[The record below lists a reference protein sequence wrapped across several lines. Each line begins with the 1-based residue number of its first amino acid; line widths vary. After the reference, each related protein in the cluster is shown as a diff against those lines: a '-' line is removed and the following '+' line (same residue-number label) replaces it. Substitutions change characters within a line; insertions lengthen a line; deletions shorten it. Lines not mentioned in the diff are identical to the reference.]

1 MILFFLGVCMCITFF
16 VLQTYITTGF
26 HAREHRLLP
35 LVLSLIA
42 LYNFYRIV
50 QVIMGYSRVFE
61 ALIDLLVIQ
70 MIYALF
76 HYVMDFMHFKLKIW
90 VEILLFLSLLLSDFM
105 MFYDMVRN
113 QTYQGVFLVSLFCYV
128 LLTLGFSTY
137 ARILTPLSKIEGHVN
152 DMLYASIALP
162 GFALLLRVFSKSA
175 EDIVMPIALECT
187 CLIIYY
193 LMMTGQLT
201 NVAIAM
207 QEDYYNTSDIACF
220 LFDNRMHYRD
230 ANLEARKLFAAAVQ
244 GMEEEPDDYPYYSS
258 MLRWSTHPE
267 DEFEKQSGELYYKCQ
282 LQPVFKDD
290 YLRGYILC
298 VIDITHLKQ
307 ETKLMENL
315 KKEAENQ
322 SVLKSKFLASVSHDL
337 RSPLHAIIGGS
348 EILLRRKD
356 LPSESR
362 TMLGYIRSA
371 GNNLLEQ
378 VNTILVYSKLE
389 AGKLTLHKKEY
400 NFYNLLKEQAHI
412 CLMNLNE
419 KPVDFMI
426 RVESE
431 FPEMVIGDESCVRQ
445 IIQNLLSNAT
455 KFTDRGAVI
464 CTIRCVT
471 EPDCTTVRVHGC
483 VEDTGVGMSTEQLSQ
498 IFGEY
503 VSYSDDRGLEG
514 SGLGLSLVKQMT
526 ELMHGSV
533 SANSVEGV
541 GTKVLFEFEQE
552 QTSSVLLPPT
562 EINQEV
568 LLRKPIYVMS
578 DAKPN
583 WIFPGARVL
592 LVDDMEVNRLIFK
605 KLVAPWKLTVDL
617 AASGDEAIQ
626 AAKLHTYQMII
637 LDQMMPQ
644 KSGIETADEL
654 SEFCDVP
661 LVLMTADISD
671 ATRAE
676 ALIHGFLEF
685 LPKPVQLEDLRTLLE
700 TCLPVAYRQAPVND
714 AEVDLGGKGR
724 QEALAYAKTL
734 ETYCKEVQELIGTL
748 ETYEKTDLA
757 MFRIKV
763 HGIKGISRQIGQDE
777 MGERA
782 EIMEMAA
789 KTENHVFIRRNL
801 PGFLAQLQSVHD
813 AVRQEYRE
821 LKHQYAD
828 QKKEA
833 AARQSIGLDEKI
845 RLWETLKKAFEDYDL
860 NQMESGIKALDE
872 VVLTQEENNKLSI
885 AKDAGDHLEYEAGS
899 SVCEEVLQLLY
910 REQK

>member
-35 LVLSLIA
+35 LVLALVA

-50 QVIMGYSRVFE
+50 QAIMGYSRVFE

-70 MIYALF
+70 MVYALF
-76 HYVMDFMHFKLKIW
+76 HYVMDFMHFKIKAW
-90 VEILLFLSLLLSDFM
+90 VEALLFISLLFSDFM
-105 MFYDMVRN
+105 MFYDMVHDHA
-113 QTYQGVFLVSLFCYV
+113 YQDIFLVSLLGYV

-137 ARILTPLSKIEGHVN
+137 ARILTPLSQIEGHVN

-162 GFALLLRVFSKSA
+162 GFALLFRVFSRSA

-193 LMMTGQLT
+193 LMMTGQLA
-201 NVAIAM
+201 NVTIAM

-220 LFDNRMHYRD
+220 LFDSKMHFRD
-230 ANLEARKLFAAAVQ
+230 ANLEAKKLFAESVQ
-244 GMEEEPDDYPYYSS
+244 AMEEEPDNYSYYSS

-267 DEFEKQSGELYYKCQ
+267 DEFEKQYRDLYYKCQ

-307 ETKLMENL
+307 ETKLMEQL
-315 KKEAENQ
+315 KREAENQ

-348 EILLRRKD
+348 EILLRRKN
-356 LPSESR
+356 LPAESR
-362 TMLGYIRSA
+362 TMLGYIRNA

-419 KPVDFMI
+419 KPVEFVI
-426 RVESE
+426 RVENE
-431 FPEMVIGDESCVRQ
+431 FPEMLIGDESCVRQ
-445 IIQNLLSNAT
+445 VIQNLLSNAT
-455 KFTDRGAVI
+455 KFTDRGSVI
-464 CTIRCVT
+464 CTIRCSMEQESSV
-471 EPDCTTVRVHGC
+471 VRVHGS
-483 VEDTGVGMSTEQLSQ
+483 VEDTGIGMSAEQLEQ

-503 VSYSDDRGLEG
+503 VSYSNDRGLEG
-514 SGLGLSLVKQMT
+514 SGLGLSLVKQMVD
-526 ELMHGSV
+526 LMHGSICA
-533 SANSVEGV
+533 SSTEGV
-541 GTKVLFEFEQE
+541 GTRIMFDIEQE
-552 QTSSVLLPPT
+552 KTSSVMLPPT
-562 EINQEV
+562 NIDHE
-568 LLRKPIYVMS
+568 LLLKKPIYAINDV
-578 DAKPN
+578 KPN
-583 WIFPGARVL
+583 WVFPGARVL

-605 KLVAPWKLTVDL
+605 KLVTPWKLTVDL

-661 LVLMTADISD
+661 LVLMTADISE

-676 ALIHGFLEF
+676 ALLHGFIEF
-685 LPKPVQLEDLRTLLE
+685 LPKPVQLENLRTLLE
-700 TCLPVAYRQAPVND
+700 GCLPVEYREMPPTD
-714 AEVDLGGKGR
+714 AAADLQGKDR
-724 QEALAYAKTL
+724 EEALAYVRTL
-734 ETYCKEVQELIGTL
+734 ETYCREVQELIATL
-748 ETYEKTDLA
+748 DEYERTNLD
-757 MFRIKV
+757 MFRVKV
-763 HGIKGISRQIGQDE
+763 HGIKGISRQIGQDD
-777 MGERA
+777 MGEQA

-801 PGFLAQLQSVHD
+801 PKFLTQLQSVHD
-813 AVRQEYRE
+813 AVEQEYRE
-821 LKHQYAD
+821 LERQYD
-828 QKKEA
+828 DKNKGKLEKESISPDIRLQLWKNLKEA
-833 AARQSIGLDEKI
+833 FDS
-845 RLWETLKKAFEDYDL
+845 YDL
-860 NQMESGIKALDE
+860 NKIEQLVKRLDE
-872 VVLTQEENNKLSI
+872 TILPSEESIKLGI
-885 AKDAGDHLEYEAGS
+885 ARDACDNLEYEDGS
-899 SVCEEVLQLLY
+899 AACEEVIDLFTQ
-910 REQK
+910 EA